1 MVRQS
6 LIAAAVAVCRHYL
19 GGHRGL
25 GTDRDRRPSAH
36 DRASGVAADPR
47 LRPAQRALLCDALR
61 SCGAGRRGR
70 RCCGCDG
77 GLSVVAGRSLLTL
90 ASST

>member
-19 GGHRGL
+19 GGHRRL

-47 LRPAQRALLCDALR
+47 LRPAQGALLCDALR

-77 GLSVVAGRSLLTL
+77 GLSVVAGRSLLTP